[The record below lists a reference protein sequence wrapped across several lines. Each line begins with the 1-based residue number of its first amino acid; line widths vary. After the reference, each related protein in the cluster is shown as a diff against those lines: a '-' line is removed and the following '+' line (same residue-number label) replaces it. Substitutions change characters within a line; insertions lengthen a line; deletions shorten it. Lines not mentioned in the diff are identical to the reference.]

1 MNTGIILQAR
11 TGSSRLPSKVVMPFY
26 QGKAIIGVLID
37 RLKDNGRDNPV
48 VLATSTAPGDE
59 LLCKLAGKMGI
70 DCYRGP
76 EQDVLGRF
84 IMAAEK
90 YGFSRIVRICAD
102 NPFLDVEGTMDL
114 LDRDEDPPYDYI
126 AYRTVGDIPS
136 IRSHL
141 GLWGEVV
148 QLDALKRVRA
158 LTGESLYHEHVTN
171 YIYGYP
177 DEFRI
182 RWVEAPISVYGRKD
196 IRLTIDDETDF
207 NMAKELIGEMGS
219 GILAN
224 GPEKIAAFL
233 DEHPHYLSVM
243 RRQIEKYAK

>member
-1 MNTGIILQAR
+1 MQAR
-11 TGSSRLPSKVVMPFY
+11 IGSSRLPAKVILPFY
-26 QGKAIIGVLID
+26 KNRSILEILLADLKVNRHGV
-37 RLKDNGRDNPV
+37 PV
-48 VLATSTAPGDE
+48 VLATSTAAGDE
-59 LLCKLAGKMGI
+59 VLCNHAGLLGI

-114 LDRDEDPPYDYI
+114 LDRDEELPYDYI

-148 QLDALKRVRA
+148 QLDALKKVRA
-158 LTGESLYHEHVTN
+158 LTSEGIYHEHVTN
-171 YIYGYP
+171 YIYGHP

-182 RWVEAPISVYGRKD
+182 KWVGAPISVYGRKD
-196 IRLTIDDETDF
+196 IRLTIDDEKDF
-207 NMAKELIGEMGS
+207 DMAKELMVEMGS
-219 GILAN
+219 GIVAKD
-224 GPEKIAAFL
+224 PERIAAFL
-233 DEHPHYLSVM
+233 DEHPHFLAVM
-243 RRQIEKYAK
+243 RRQIEKYTK